1 MTYTVAMNLPFTA
14 FDPLEV
20 KSKLENSLAAQ
31 RAVRREIEN
40 ILSSYVGWYDP
51 FCELVQNG
59 LDAGKAGTRRR
70 AGGNKRQL
78 FTTPARHC

>member
-1 MTYTVAMNLPFTA
+1 MWAVTQSFIA
-14 FDPLEV
+14 FDPLQA
-20 KSKLENSLAAQ
+20 KGKLDNSLAAQ

-59 LDAGKAGTRRR
+59 WTPWKNEHATR
-70 AGGNKRQL
+70 N
-78 FTTPARHC
+78 